1 MKKLFTIL
9 AIMALT
15 LNATAQD
22 IFSVGYYQENEVA
35 VAALYKNNEQI
46 YSIHKNHL
54 HVMPQAISCDSDKNP
69 YWMVNVKNGNT
80 ILYTEVWKNSQLFVT
95 TEGLTDVHIIDIY
108 CQDDTLY
115 YAGYYTNEDTIAV
128 ATVWKGNNF
137 TIHWQLGDGVH
148 NSYICDADIDR
159 QTGIPYFCGY
169 VIDEKMKAAVWKNQ
183 DLLYLYQGDDGHGN
197 ELSGSYA
204 SEISVDEGHV
214 YTRGS
219 ASITGSVGLNIIW
232 KDNAFLYAVDGQT
245 GYSSLCAFSG
255 DVYFGIEYH
264 PQGWNR
270 GLYKNNEQLV
280 LDFGYGDSG
289 ATIIFADLTDIYTCG
304 RYWGNGCI
312 WKNFEVFLQPENC
325 KMIYD
330 MVEIETS
337 GIPDDYY
344 GFLYQPNYTTIT
356 LDPNSS
362 MGSEYGDF
370 QARFEYYPSGLLYT
384 QRALSVDDEICDYD
398 HTYWYNYDSDLHII
412 QQNDTY
418 YGDWGAVPYQN
429 HYVYED
435 GLLTNYTRHFD
446 NYHED
451 ELILEDSTTY
461 TYDGQRRL
469 QTEKQLR
476 VNRYY
481 KELSYEYHDN
491 ETVITT
497 EGYSNGTNGDWI
509 RLDKETR
516 GFSENSL
523 LLTQQNEPYNDSATL
538 VTYGYDEQ
546 GHRVSALT
554 QKRYNGVWENQKL
567 VQYHFNPNGHLTLA
581 EIKLW
586 QENEW
591 VDANRAIYDLDEMGY
606 PAVVT
611 FEKWDG
617 ETWVNGVW
625 QADFYLYNEDYLK
638 QQNDMLYDYR
648 NSINKIEMTYL
659 VTENP
664 REPLLPNNSE
674 WYYEIQN
681 NDGSI
686 TYQHLQCVGD
696 TLFDRAG
703 KRPKVIVRSNT
714 HYDRNEVT
722 EVTHEYVYEENG
734 IVYWWN
740 KDLQEFTTLYN
751 LNAHVGDEWVI
762 KVKTDSIT
770 MHVDGEDTIEF
781 EGRTFR
787 LLRVSDENDLF
798 SGDIISGIGH
808 LTSFFPEQLMT
819 RGKGYR
825 VEGLRC
831 YWVDEELVFKY
842 NEVDCDAIYAQIHAG
857 VEEDGPSTGSGTLTV
872 YPNPT
877 NNVLFVETRHATSL
891 HAPTYRITN
900 LMGQILLQG
909 TLQNETQQIDISK
922 LPAGMYYISVSGQ
935 TMKFVVK

>member
-1 MKKLFTIL
+1 MKKLFAIL
-9 AIMALT
+9 FLLALT

-95 TEGLTDVHIIDIY
+95 TEGLTDVRIIDIY

-148 NSYICDADIDR
+148 NSYICDADVDR

-280 LDFGYGDSG
+280 LDFGYSDSG

-344 GFLYQPNYTTIT
+344 GFLYQPNHATIT

-362 MGSEYGDF
+362 FGSEYGDF
-370 QARFEYYPSGLLYT
+370 QAGFQYYPNGLLNM
-384 QRALSVDDEICDYD
+384 QRALSIHPAGEICDYD

-418 YGDWGAVPYQN
+418 YGDMGAVPYQN

-469 QTEKQLR
+469 QTEKRLR

-509 RLDKETR
+509 RLNKETR
-516 GFSENSL
+516 GFSEDSL

-554 QKRYNGVWENQKL
+554 QKRYNGVWENRKL
-567 VQYHFNPNGHLTLA
+567 VQYHFNPYGCLTLA
-581 EIKLW
+581 EIKTW

-591 VDANRAIYDLDEMGY
+591 INANRAIYDLDEMGY

-648 NSINKIEMTYL
+648 NSINKIEMSYL

-674 WYYEIQN
+674 WYYEILN
-681 NDGSI
+681 DDGSV
-686 TYQHLQCVGD
+686 TYQHLEYAAD
-696 TLFDRAG
+696 TTIG
-703 KRPKVIVRSNT
+703 NQRPKVIVRSNT
-714 HYDRNEVT
+714 QYDRDTIIT
-722 EVTHEYVYEENG
+722 EVTHEYIYDDNG

-740 KDLQEFTTLYN
+740 KDLEEFTTLYD
-751 LNAHVGDEWVI
+751 LSAEVGDEWEI
-762 KVKTDSIT
+762 KVGTESLI
-770 MHVDGEDTIEF
+770 MHVDAVENYEYDGKTY
-781 EGRTFR
+781 RM
-787 LLRVSDENDLF
+787 LRVSDESGLF
-798 SGDIISGIGH
+798 SGNIVSGVGH
-808 LTSFFPEQLMT
+808 LTSFFPERLMN
-819 RGKGYR
+819 RDKGYR
-825 VEGLRC
+825 VTGLRC
-831 YWVDEELVFKY
+831 YWVEGNLILKINRD
-842 NEVDCDAIYAQIHAG
+842 DCDAIYAELHNGI
-857 VEEDGPSTGSGTLTV
+857 EEQSTDNAAFAV
-872 YPNPT
+872 YPNPA
-877 NNVLFVETRHATSL
+877 NNVLFVETVCTPSL
-891 HAPTYRITN
+891 PAETYRITN
-900 LMGQILLQG
+900 LMGQTVLSGNI
-909 TLQNETQQIDISK
+909 TAENQQINIEK
-922 LPAGMYYISVSGQ
+922 LPAGMYFIILGNATQ
-935 TMKFVVK
+935 KFVVK